1 MATNIRRLRVKSYEN
16 LLKKSVLKVLILLLA
31 SYSTIPDFAL
41 AEDKIKGKYEV
52 IGSIE
57 KLKRVKQV
65 EMIEFFNYSCGHC
78 YRFLETSKKLHAK
91 FKDKLYHKK
100 YPIYWGQ
107 QTAFPAKAFYIT
119 DELGLEEKFTQEL
132 FDTNFKLQINIFQP
146 RIIQRLSQHY
156 KIEQEIRD
164 GMKSPVIEAKVN
176 ESLALANKYNAN
188 ETPTIILNKV
198 LKITPSI
205 SGGTT
210 EMMTENLELIIG
222 DILGY
227 N

>member
-1 MATNIRRLRVKSYEN
+1 MESCRVPSTNKILFFLIASC
-16 LLKKSVLKVLILLLA
+16 LILP
-31 SYSTIPDFAL
+31 SFVL

-52 IGSIE
+52 IGSVE
-57 KLKRVKQV
+57 KLKNAKQV

-78 YRFLETSKKLHAK
+78 YKFLETSKKLHQK

-100 YPIYWGQ
+100 YPIFWGE
-107 QTAFPAKAFYIT
+107 QTALPAKAFYIT
-119 DELGLEEKFTQEL
+119 DELGLEGKFTQEL
-132 FDTNFKLQINIFQP
+132 FDTNFKLHINIFQP
-146 RIIQRLSQHY
+146 RVIQRLSQHY
-156 KIEQEIRD
+156 KIEQEIRE
-164 GMKSPVIEAKVN
+164 GMKSPTIEAKVN
-176 ESLALANKYNAN
+176 ESLTLAKTYKAN

-198 LKITPSI
+198 LKVTPSI

>member
-1 MATNIRRLRVKSYEN
+1 MESCRVPSANKILFFLIASC
-16 LLKKSVLKVLILLLA
+16 LILP
-31 SYSTIPDFAL
+31 SFVL

-52 IGSIE
+52 IGSVE
-57 KLKRVKQV
+57 KLKNAKQV

-78 YRFLETSKKLHAK
+78 YKFLETSKKLHQK

-100 YPIYWGQ
+100 YPIFWGE
-107 QTAFPAKAFYIT
+107 QTALPAKAFYIT
-119 DELGLEEKFTQEL
+119 DELGLEGKFTQEL
-132 FDTNFKLQINIFQP
+132 FDTNFKLHINIFQP
-146 RIIQRLSQHY
+146 RVIQRLSQHY

-164 GMKSPVIEAKVN
+164 GMKSPSIEAKVK

-198 LKITPSI
+198 LKVTPSI

>member
-91 FKDKLYHKK
+91 FKDKLHHKK

-107 QTAFPAKAFYIT
+107 QTALPAKAFYIT

-132 FDTNFKLQINIFQP
+132 FDTNFKLHINIFQP
-146 RIIQRLSQHY
+146 RIIQRLSQNY

>member
-1 MATNIRRLRVKSYEN
+1 MT
-16 LLKKSVLKVLILLLA
+16 
-31 SYSTIPDFAL
+31 
-41 AEDKIKGKYEV
+41 
-52 IGSIE
+52 
-57 KLKRVKQV
+57 
-65 EMIEFFNYSCGHC
+65 EFFNYSCGHC
-78 YRFLETSKKLHAK
+78 YKFLETSKKLHAK

-107 QTAFPAKAFYIT
+107 QTALPAKAFYIT
-119 DELGLEEKFTQEL
+119 DKLGLEEKFTQEL
-132 FDTNFKLQINIFQP
+132 FNANFKLNINIFQP
-146 RIIQRLSQHY
+146 RIIQGLSRQY

-164 GMKSPVIEAKVN
+164 GMKDPAIEAKVN
-176 ESLALANKYNAN
+176 ESLALAKKYNAN

>member
-1 MATNIRRLRVKSYEN
+1 MKSCEN
-16 LLKKSVLKVLILLLA
+16 LLKKSILKVLILLLA
-31 SYSTIPDFAL
+31 SCSTIPNFAL

-57 KLKRVKQV
+57 KLKGAKQV

-132 FDTNFKLQINIFQP
+132 FDTNFKLQINIFQS
-146 RIIQRLSQHY
+146 RVIQRLSQHY

>member
-1 MATNIRRLRVKSYEN
+1 MKSCEN

-31 SYSTIPDFAL
+31 SCSTIPNFAL

-52 IGSIE
+52 VGSIE
-57 KLKRVKQV
+57 KLKGAKQV
-65 EMIEFFNYSCGHC
+65 EMTEFFNYSCGHC

-107 QTAFPAKAFYIT
+107 QTASPAKAFYIT

-146 RIIQRLSQHY
+146 RVIQRLSQHY

>member
-1 MATNIRRLRVKSYEN
+1 MESCRVPSANKILFFLIASC
-16 LLKKSVLKVLILLLA
+16 LILP
-31 SYSTIPDFAL
+31 SFVL

-57 KLKRVKQV
+57 KLKNVKQV

-78 YRFLETSKKLHAK
+78 YKFLETSKKLHQK

-100 YPIYWGQ
+100 YPIFWGE
-107 QTAFPAKAFYIT
+107 QTALPAKAFYIT
-119 DELGLEEKFTQEL
+119 DELGLEGKFTQEL
-132 FDTNFKLQINIFQP
+132 FDTNFKLHINIFQP
-146 RIIQRLSQHY
+146 RVIQRLSQHY
-156 KIEQEIRD
+156 KIEQEIRE
-164 GMKSPVIEAKVN
+164 GMKSLTIEAKVN
-176 ESLALANKYNAN
+176 ESLTLAKTYKAN

-198 LKITPSI
+198 LKVTPSI

>member
-1 MATNIRRLRVKSYEN
+1 MESCRVP
-16 LLKKSVLKVLILLLA
+16 SVNKILFFLIASCLILP
-31 SYSTIPDFAL
+31 SFVL

-57 KLKRVKQV
+57 KLKNAKQV

-78 YRFLETSKKLHAK
+78 YKFLETSKKLHQK

-100 YPIYWGQ
+100 YPIFWGE
-107 QTAFPAKAFYIT
+107 QTALPAKAFYIT
-119 DELGLEEKFTQEL
+119 DELGLEGKFTQEL
-132 FDTNFKLQINIFQP
+132 FDTNFKLHINIFQP
-146 RIIQRLSQHY
+146 RVIQRLSQHY
-156 KIEQEIRD
+156 KIEQEIRE
-164 GMKSPVIEAKVN
+164 GMKSPTIEAKVN
-176 ESLALANKYNAN
+176 ESLTLAKTYKAN

-198 LKITPSI
+198 LKVTPSI

>member
-1 MATNIRRLRVKSYEN
+1 MSVKSCEN

-31 SYSTIPDFAL
+31 ICSTLPNFAL

-57 KLKRVKQV
+57 KLKGAKQV
-65 EMIEFFNYSCGHC
+65 EMTEFFNYSCGHC

-91 FKDKLYHKK
+91 FKDKLHHKK

-107 QTAFPAKAFYIT
+107 QTALPAKAFYIT

-132 FDTNFKLQINIFQP
+132 FDTNFKLQINIFQS
-146 RIIQRLSQHY
+146 RVIQRLSQHY

>member
-1 MATNIRRLRVKSYEN
+1 MKSCEN
-16 LLKKSVLKVLILLLA
+16 LLKKSALKILILLLA
-31 SYSTIPDFAL
+31 SFSTIPNFAL

-57 KLKRVKQV
+57 KLKGAKQV
-65 EMIEFFNYSCGHC
+65 EMTEFFNYSCGHC

-91 FKDKLYHKK
+91 FKDKLHHKK

-107 QTAFPAKAFYIT
+107 QTALPAKAFYIT

-146 RIIQRLSQHY
+146 RVIQRLSQHY

>member
-1 MATNIRRLRVKSYEN
+1 MESCRVPSANKILFFLIASC
-16 LLKKSVLKVLILLLA
+16 LILP
-31 SYSTIPDFAL
+31 SFVL

-52 IGSIE
+52 IGSIK
-57 KLKRVKQV
+57 KLKNVKQV

-78 YRFLETSKKLHAK
+78 YKFLETSKKLHQK

-100 YPIYWGQ
+100 YPIFWGE
-107 QTAFPAKAFYIT
+107 QTALPAKAFYIT
-119 DELGLEEKFTQEL
+119 DELGLEGKFTQEL
-132 FDTNFKLQINIFQP
+132 FDTNFKLHINIFQP
-146 RIIQRLSQHY
+146 RVIQRLSQHY
-156 KIEQEIRD
+156 KIEQEIRE
-164 GMKSPVIEAKVN
+164 GMKSLTIEAKVN
-176 ESLALANKYNAN
+176 ESLTLAKTYKAN

-198 LKITPSI
+198 LKVTPSI

>member
-31 SYSTIPDFAL
+31 SYSTIPNFAL

-78 YRFLETSKKLHAK
+78 YKFLETSKKLHAK
-91 FKDKLYHKK
+91 FKDKLHHKK

-107 QTAFPAKAFYIT
+107 QTALPAKAFYIT

-132 FDTNFKLQINIFQP
+132 FDTNFKLHINIFQP

>member
-1 MATNIRRLRVKSYEN
+1 MKPCEN
-16 LLKKSVLKVLILLLA
+16 LLKKSALKVLILLLA
-31 SYSTIPDFAL
+31 SCSTIPGFAL

-107 QTAFPAKAFYIT
+107 QTALPAKAFYIT

-132 FDTNFKLQINIFQP
+132 FDTNFKLQINIFQS
-146 RIIQRLSQHY
+146 RVIQRLSQHY
-156 KIEQEIRD
+156 KIEQEIKD